1 MANGSYLLW
10 LAWPEKCF
18 RANAVDVRFLE
29 SLVGRRGRVKSVR
42 TRAAFL
48 RELPGATHAICWE
61 FDKAWFALA
70 PKLRVLATPAA
81 GRELLPADADM
92 PPGVRKIHGSFHG
105 AIMAETVAAC
115 ILAYARGLCAMRE
128 TKELWPRVALS
139 DTVVRVAGSKAV
151 VLGYGHVG
159 RAIGDKLA
167 ALGVSV
173 TGIRRRNVAKLK
185 PALADADWLVVSL
198 PSDTGTD
205 DIVDAAVLRA
215 MKRTAVLVNVGRG
228 NAVDENA
235 LASALK
241 RRRIAAAFLDVFKRE
256 PLDEKSPL
264 AANLPGLFRL
274 PHASAFS
281 PDYLRT
287 FFKELADSG
296 ALEG

>member
-1 MANGSYLLW
+1 MANKYLLW

-18 RANAVDVRFLE
+18 RANASDVEFLK
-29 SLVGRRGRVKSVR
+29 SLVGRRGRVVAVR
-42 TRAAFL
+42 SRAAFL

-61 FDKAWFALA
+61 FDGAWFARA

-81 GRELLPADADM
+81 GRELLPADSDV
-92 PPGVRKIHGSFHG
+92 PHGVRKIHGAFHG

-115 ILAYARGLCAMRE
+115 VLAHARGLCAMRVE
-128 TKELWPRVALS
+128 KGLWPRVALS
-139 DTVVRVAGSKAV
+139 GKVVRVAGSKAV
-151 VLGYGHVG
+151 ILGYGHVG

-167 ALGVSV
+167 ALGVEV
-173 TGIRRRNVAKLK
+173 KGIRRRNLADLK
-185 PALADADWLVVSL
+185 PALAAADWLVVSL

-228 NAVDENA
+228 NAVDEKA
-235 LASALK
+235 LAAALR
-241 RRRIAAAFLDVFKRE
+241 RRRIAAAFLDVFKLE
-256 PLDEKSPL
+256 PLDAGSPL
-264 AANLPGLFRL
+264 AADLPGLFRL

-287 FFKELADSG
+287 FFRELADSG
-296 ALEG
+296 ALED